1 MLSVVIPT
9 LNEERHIGRAIESA
23 RAAGAAEVIISDGG
37 SGDQTVA
44 IARELGA
51 AVVEG
56 ATGRGPQQNAGAAVA
71 SGQTLLFLHA
81 DSWLE
86 GAVARPDSWGCL
98 TQRIDAPGWRWR
110 ILERGN
116 NWRGRRG
123 RPYGD
128 QAIWCAREL
137 FDRVGG
143 FPDWPLFEDVA
154 IADRLRAIQLGR
166 RLNSVVVTS
175 PRRWQRTGIVRQT
188 VLNRSLLAAYRC
200 GVSPDRLAAWYR
212 AAVH

>member
-1 MLSVVIPT
+1 MLSVVIPA
-9 LNEERHIGRAIESA
+9 LNEAPHVGRAVESA
-23 RAAGAAEVIISDGG
+23 FAAGAGEVIVSDGG
-37 SGDQTVA
+37 SSDRTVA

-51 AVVEG
+51 IVVET
-56 ATGRGPQQNAGAAVA
+56 ASGRGPQQNAGAAAA

-86 GAVARPDSWGCL
+86 GRVEASSGWGCL
-98 TQRIDAPGWRWR
+98 TQRIDATGHRWR

-128 QAIWCAREL
+128 QAIWCSRSL

-154 IADRLRAIQLGR
+154 MADRLRAIESGRQLAA
-166 RLNSVVVTS
+166 VVVTS
-175 PRRWQRTGIVRQT
+175 PRRWQQTGIVRQT
-188 VLNRSLLAAYRC
+188 VLNRGLLAAFRL
-200 GVSPDRLAAWYR
+200 GVSPQRLAKWYR
-212 AAVH
+212 AATH